1 LWISALYGVIAD
13 TMPDAPKTGHK
24 DVRTNRPLGDEEFK
38 AKLEMTKAF
47 CDTAKSYMQMSAAGL
62 ALPLFFVQVVLGK
75 SKSEAGFSTVPRS
88 LAATWVLFLFC
99 IGCGLIYQWLAIR
112 RIWDQYHGGHR
123 TVDNMHEPGYR
134 QTKWLMQTATLNMS
148 WFWLGMTGSFF
159 AGAVCFVIYA
169 SSLLLR

>member
-1 LWISALYGVIAD
+1 
-13 TMPDAPKTGHK
+13 
-24 DVRTNRPLGDEEFK
+24 
-38 AKLEMTKAF
+38 MTKAF